1 MLEKILCNMIH
12 VFWILV
18 YRSIVFFHHFFK
30 VILYLTAKFQ
40 NPPCMKCF
48 KNYTKD
54 LCSCPDKVNF
64 DSIIGHKAP
73 KPDGWLFREFVTYDL
88 DTCYP
93 EYIITYVREGEKWLN
108 QKQTFFFQINFV
120 IKTKSYRAINFIHL

>member
-1 MLEKILCNMIH
+1 MFGQGVYFAEDPVKSDQYADPRDHRTSNGEELKMFMVRVLLGEPFLCGMSSLPH
-12 VFWILV
+12 DG
-18 YRSIVFFHHFFK
+18 
-30 VILYLTAKFQ
+30 TKFQ

-93 EYIITYVREGEKWLN
+93 EYIITYVREG
-108 QKQTFFFQINFV
+108 
-120 IKTKSYRAINFIHL
+120 